1 LENPKSSNGIGLLTE
16 VVIVRLHCSHDPQE
30 ERLGHPEPPSE
41 MLVVL
46 YARVREVVP
55 EYTIMTPQDA
65 PPHAVMTRQRSTKVL
80 LLLVPL

>member
-1 LENPKSSNGIGLLTE
+1 M
-16 VVIVRLHCSHDPQE
+16 RLHCSHDPQE

-41 MLVVL
+41 ILVV
-46 YARVREVVP
+46 YARVREVVL

-65 PPHAVMTRQRSTKVL
+65 PPHAVTTRQRSMKVL